1 MSGTPRRA
9 AGEGPEANARL
20 FCLQGR
26 VAVVTGAAGLL
37 GREHAFALGNAGG
50 SVVCADLPG
59 ERLDLLLAELTE
71 SGIDATAVECDVTS
85 ESQVRRLARQ
95 TMSRYDR
102 IDVLVNNAGLDDKV
116 PAGLTDSLRAQAFEN
131 YSVDW
136 FRKVLDVN
144 VVGAFICTRELGQVM
159 AGRAGGSIINI
170 GSTYA
175 LVAPDQSLYE
185 SSQGEQLFYKSA
197 AYPVSKGAL
206 LQLTRF
212 TATYWGKRG
221 VRANTLCPGGV
232 FQHQPAA
239 FVEAYAART
248 PAGRMADASDYRAA
262 LVFLASDGS
271 AYMNGQQL
279 VVDGG
284 WTAW

>member
-1 MSGTPRRA
+1 MTKS
-9 AGEGPEANARL
+9 EGANANARL
-20 FCLQGR
+20 FSLEGK
-26 VAVVTGAAGLL
+26 VAVVTGAGGLL
-37 GREHAFALGNAGG
+37 GREHVFALGNAGA
-50 SVVCADLPG
+50 SVVCADLGGP
-59 ERLDLLLAELTE
+59 RLDALVTELGE
-71 SGIDATAVECDVTS
+71 AGITALAVECDVTS
-85 ESQVRRLARQ
+85 ESQVRQLARQ
-95 TMSRYDR
+95 VMGRFDR
-102 IDVLVNNAGLDDKV
+102 VDVLINNAALDDKV
-116 PAGLTDSLRAQAFEN
+116 PSEFGQGLNSQAFEN

-144 VVGAFICTRELGQVM
+144 VVGAFICSRELGQAM
-159 AGRAGGSIINI
+159 AARAGGSIINV

-175 LVAPDQSLYE
+175 LVAPDQRLYQSPE
-185 SSQGEQLFYKSA
+185 GEQQFYKSA

-212 TATYWGKRG
+212 TATYWGARG

-232 FQHQPAA
+232 FQHQAPS
-239 FVEAYAART
+239 FVEAYAKRT

-262 LVFLASDGS
+262 VVFLASDGA
-271 AYMNGQQL
+271 AYMTGQQL

>member
-1 MSGTPRRA
+1 MTQM
-9 AGEGPEANARL
+9 EGADANARL
-20 FCLQGR
+20 FSLSGK

-37 GREHAFALGNAGG
+37 GREHAFALGNAGA
-50 SVVCADLPG
+50 SVVCADLSEPKLG
-59 ERLDLLLAELTE
+59 ALVAELTDA
-71 SGIDATAVECDVTS
+71 GIIAVGVECDVTS
-85 ESQVRRLARQ
+85 ESQVRGLARQ
-95 TMSRYDR
+95 VMGRFDR
-102 IDVLVNNAGLDDKV
+102 VDVLVNNAALDDKV
-116 PAGLTDSLRAQAFEN
+116 PSDLGDGASSGAFES

-144 VVGAFICTRELGQVM
+144 VVGAFICSREFGQAM
-159 AGRAGGSIINI
+159 AVRAGGSIINI

-175 LVAPDQSLYE
+175 LVAPDQRLY
-185 SSQGEQLFYKSA
+185 QTPDGEQLFYKSA

-212 TATYWGKRG
+212 IATYWGARG

-232 FQHQPAA
+232 FQNQAA
-239 FVEAYAART
+239 SFVEAYARRT
-248 PAGRMADASDYRAA
+248 PAGRMADAKDYRAA
-262 LVFLASDGS
+262 VVFLASDGS
-271 AYMNGQQL
+271 SYMNGQQL